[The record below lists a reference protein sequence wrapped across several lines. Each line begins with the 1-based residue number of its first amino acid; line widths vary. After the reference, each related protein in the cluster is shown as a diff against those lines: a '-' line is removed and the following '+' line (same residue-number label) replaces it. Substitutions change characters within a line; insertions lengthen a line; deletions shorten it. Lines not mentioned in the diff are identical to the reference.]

1 MANIE
6 GISTRKNEQGEIT
19 HVTIDIQK
27 HKEIIPMLE
36 QMGVIE
42 KSTFQKEFDESFS
55 LEEARNILFERIE
68 NKWKR

>member
-6 GISTRKNEQGEIT
+6 GISTQKNEQGEIT

-27 HKEIIPMLE
+27 HKEIIPVLE

-42 KSTFQKEFDESFS
+42 KSAFQKEFDDSFS
-55 LEEARNILFERIE
+55 LEDARNILFERIE